1 MKKPEMS
8 IIGVMIANLV
18 SRYLARNR
26 KRAEYIVAQTFPG
39 YSLKKTRADKG
50 KKKTPKGETKNA

>member
-18 SRYLARNR
+18 SRYLARD
-26 KRAEYIVAQTFPG
+26 KKLAEYIIAETFKG
-39 YSLKKTRADKG
+39 YRIAKIRKDAGT
-50 KKKTPKGETKNA
+50 KKKEA